1 MKTRSR
7 LKRAKPPKH
16 AKRVGVTAPSQKE
29 TLTLLGT
36 LATLALIYAV
46 DLTQG
51 AFALVYWQTWLAR
64 AFALGLMLTGFS
76 AYLWVRRPRLLQR
89 DLNTWFLAA
98 LLVFNALVVQLL
110 GSISPFS
117 PYLIPISLSVG
128 LVVMFFGSEAG
139 LVFSLMFSGL
149 IALGTWETP
158 SADVALVLFAGAM
171 VMVMR
176 ARRLERQRELI
187 LIGLEV
193 GLVNIAALFTLTL
206 SSHAPSWNWL
216 QFAVAGINGPIN
228 ALLLMGLV
236 PLAEYVL
243 QRTSPLGLIELLNTS
258 HPLLERLAG
267 APGTYQH
274 SLSVS
279 RLASEAARRIGA
291 DALLTQVGGLYHDI
305 GKVAEGVQS
314 TYFAENQ
321 RDGYNPHDDL
331 PPNISRIILQ
341 NHVKAGLEMGQESGL
356 KDDIL
361 QFIAQHH
368 GTTVMR
374 FFYLKA
380 LRDPESNASLS
391 LEDYRYEGPKPQTKE
406 TAILMISDA
415 AESASRSA
423 ESLEQLEVTIDRIV
437 KEWLEDGQFNE
448 CPLTMADL
456 AHIKASLKDTLRSM
470 VHTRPG
476 NYPSAK
482 ALTVKPS
489 KAKLKPTQQTP
500 ASDGLEQETS
510 A

>member
-1 MKTRSR
+1 LGLPSPSR
-7 LKRAKPPKH
+7 
-16 AKRVGVTAPSQKE
+16 KE
-29 TLTLLGT
+29 IFTLSGT
-36 LATLALIYAV
+36 FLALVLIYGI
-46 DLTQG
+46 DLNQG
-51 AFALVYWQTWLAR
+51 APALVVFWQTWAAR
-64 AFALGLMLTGFS
+64 VLSLGLLLMGFS
-76 AYLWVRRPRLLQR
+76 AYLWIRHPHLFQR
-89 DLNTWFLAA
+89 DLDKWFLAA
-98 LLVFNALVVQLL
+98 LVVVNGLVIQLL

-117 PYLIPISLSVG
+117 PYLIPVSLSVG
-128 LVVMFFGSEAG
+128 LVVMFFGSEVG
-139 LVFSLMFSGL
+139 LVFGLMFSGL
-149 IALGTWETP
+149 AALSTWG
-158 SADVALVLFAGAM
+158 SLSSDVALVLFAGTM

-206 SSHAPSWNWL
+206 ASNLSSWNWL

-236 PLAEYVL
+236 PLAEYLL

-258 HPLLERLAG
+258 HPLLERFAG

-305 GKVAEGVQS
+305 GKVAEGVQA

-341 NHVKAGLEMGQESGL
+341 NHVKAGLEMARESGL

-380 LRDPESNASLS
+380 LRNPESNASLS
-391 LEDYRYEGPKPQTKE
+391 LEDYRYEGPKPQIKE

-415 AESASRSA
+415 TESASRSA

-437 KEWLEDGQFNE
+437 KEWLEDGQFDE
-448 CPLTMADL
+448 CPLTMSDFS
-456 AHIKASLKDTLRSM
+456 HIKASLKDTLRSM

-476 NYPSAK
+476 NYPSAQ
-482 ALTVKPS
+482 ALN
-489 KAKLKPTQQTP
+489 AKRAKV
-500 ASDGLEQETS
+500 
-510 A
+510 